1 MVEAVAVVVEVL
13 VIWQANLLVAFSQ
26 TANQTTNN
34 NNSSSRS
41 SSSSQV
47 INPVDMKDHQ
57 VEDREEEEEG
67 FDGFHGRPSW
77 LCKYSGP

>member
-26 TANQTTNN
+26 MANQTA
-34 NNSSSRS
+34 NNSSSSS

-57 VEDREEEEEG
+57 VEDREEEEEEV
-67 FDGFHGRPSW
+67 
-77 LCKYSGP
+77 